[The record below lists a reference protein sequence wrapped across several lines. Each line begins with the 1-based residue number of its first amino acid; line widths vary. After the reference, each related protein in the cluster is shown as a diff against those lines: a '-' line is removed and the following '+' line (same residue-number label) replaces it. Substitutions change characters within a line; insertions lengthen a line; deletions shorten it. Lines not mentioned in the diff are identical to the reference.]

1 MAPGPE
7 WRGRRYRVTIPN
19 RRLAARRFRH
29 RLWHLQAPSCF
40 SHEQN
45 PSCQHPREEALKYL
59 SSGNWRLSTCPPR
72 SRRSF
77 DSDKCRILLYFC
89 LPCLILLLSLKLL
102 LRFDVQF
109 AGDLVFTGN
118 FSRLGL
124 DRSLLVL

>member
-7 WRGRRYRVTIPN
+7 WRGHRYRVTIPN
-19 RRLAARRFRH
+19 RRLAPRRFRH
-29 RLWHLQAPSCF
+29 LLWHLQAPSCF

-45 PSCQHPREEALKYL
+45 PSCQRPREEAPKYL
-59 SSGNWRLSTCPPR
+59 SSENWRFSMRPPH

-77 DSDKCRILLYFC
+77 DPDKCQILPYFY
-89 LPCLILLLSLKLL
+89 LPCLFLLLSLKLL
-102 LRFDVQF
+102 LRFDVQL